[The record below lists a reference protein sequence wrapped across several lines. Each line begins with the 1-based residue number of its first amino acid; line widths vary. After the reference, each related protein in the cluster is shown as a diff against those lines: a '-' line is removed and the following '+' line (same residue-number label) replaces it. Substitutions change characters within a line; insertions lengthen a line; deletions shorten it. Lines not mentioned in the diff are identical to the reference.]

1 MLFSF
6 AWLWVS
12 FGLSWEVSFKSSSLS
27 LFTPQL
33 PVGILLSKVSKIYK
47 KYAFF
52 PSPYFH
58 TSLKAGCTSL
68 SSTTC
73 FGTRRIWENN
83 DHIRWQV
90 SHDKS
95 YRTEV
100 FSGCDLHFLLFCL
113 LSTLMMKEI
122 RFLRQYHLD
131 KHNSD
136 EGSLSS
142 LDVIPLVVLRLYKKL
157 IKLNHVSC
165 CYYIVKKPC

>member
-6 AWLWVS
+6 AWLRVS

-83 DHIRWQV
+83 GGRCPMTKVIEPKCSQDVICTFFSFVYSAHWWWN
-90 SHDKS
+90 KS
-95 YRTEV
+95 F
-100 FSGCDLHFLLFCL
+100 FSASITWT
-113 LSTLMMKEI
+113 STILMREAFPAWI
-122 RFLRQYHLD
+122 SFHWL
-131 KHNSD
+131 
-136 EGSLSS
+136 S
-142 LDVIPLVVLRLYKKL
+142 LDCIR
-157 IKLNHVSC
+157 NW
-165 CYYIVKKPC
+165 